1 MNKKTTIANHSQGS
15 VVASM
20 GKDRWSKTFAISL
33 VDKNGKIE
41 NTICLREKEIN
52 NVIDFFKKGE

>member
-1 MNKKTTIANHSQGS
+1 MNKKTTIANHRQGS

-33 VDKNGKIE
+33 VDINGKIE